1 MAKWQVALLSS
12 LCTLVAVI
20 MVIFIYTFIQSGVI
34 EVIKEEIMDDYCS
47 SISITE
53 ARDFEVCND
62 LFNRYILEL

>member
-34 EVIKEEIMDDYCS
+34 EVIKEEIMDVL
-47 SISITE
+47 SIKNKQ
-53 ARDFEVCND
+53 RF
-62 LFNRYILEL
+62 YELINN

>member
-47 SISITE
+47 SLSRTE
-53 ARDFEVCND
+53 ARDLEVCND
-62 LFNRYILEL
+62 